1 LYLKS
6 IAFLTVLLCASTGV
20 AQSPTIIRVPV
31 RIVTVPAVVVSAEG
45 RLIRGLEADNFRLL
59 DNDRTQHLRLDYVD
73 EPLSIAIVV
82 QANDP
87 VRAWLPQ
94 VRRVASTVE
103 ALLVGARGE
112 SSLNVFGAD
121 VKLIQP
127 LTGSSA
133 MLDKAF
139 ASITASAGND
149 SHTLDAVA
157 SAAKQLEQ
165 VSADRRRVILLIA
178 QSGDTGS
185 ASSLRDVLRELE
197 LNNIAVYSLV
207 TPRVGNDLVEK
218 TISVTDAK
226 SAFHTKDVGFVASV
240 DLAKLIPEIYRAE
253 KAAAGQDDLTVLTSE
268 MGGRRIPFRKL
279 SELESGISSIGEE
292 LYTEYV
298 LSYTPDRYVPGY
310 HRIVV
315 QADRPDVVVRARP
328 GYYVLESDVRE

>member
-1 LYLKS
+1 M
-6 IAFLTVLLCASTGV
+6 
-20 AQSPTIIRVPV
+20 PT
-31 RIVTVPAVVVSAEG
+31 VVVSGEG
-45 RLIRGLEADNFRLL
+45 RLVRGLEAHDFHLL
-59 DNDRTQHLRLDYVD
+59 DNDRTQVLRLDYAD
-73 EPLSIAIVV
+73 EPVSIAIVV

-94 VRRVASTVE
+94 VRRVASTIE

-112 SSLNVFGAD
+112 ASLSIFGAD
-121 VKLIQP
+121 VKLVQP

-165 VSADRRRVILLIA
+165 ASAQRRRVILLIA

-207 TPRVGNDLVEK
+207 MPRVGKELVEK
-218 TISVTDAK
+218 TISVGDAK
-226 SAFHTKDVGFVASV
+226 SAFHTNDVGFVASV

-253 KAAAGQDDLTVLTSE
+253 KAAAGQDELTVLTSD
-268 MGGRRIPFRKL
+268 MGGRQIPFRKL
-279 SELESGISSIGEE
+279 SELEAGISSVAEE

-298 LSYTPDRYVPGY
+298 LSYTPDSYTPGY

-328 GYYVLESDVRE
+328 GYYVSESDVRE